1 MPFGGRRAHFS
12 LPNVLAVLTKLVFV
26 SEENI
31 SSFSREK
38 REGRGLSICG
48 KHFTHFPTVQI
59 WIVNLRH
66 DKSIENVGS
75 NKLENITALWVVME
89 NTSVSL
95 W

>member
-1 MPFGGRRAHFS
+1 MPFGGQHFS